1 MRRALAWIGGAL
13 GLAALARLLRKR
25 RRAAAPAAVVPPAA
39 DPAEELRAALD
50 ETRAGDDPA
59 GEEADEGE
67 PASLE
72 ERRRKV
78 HERAQ
83 EALDAMRDPPS
94 AS

>member
-1 MRRALAWIGGAL
+1 MRRALTWIGGAL
-13 GLAALARLLRKR
+13 GLAALARALRKR
-25 RRAAAPAAVVPPAA
+25 RRKPAPPAVAQPAA

-50 ETRAGDDPA
+50 ETRAGDEPA
-59 GEEADEGE
+59 GDQADAGE

-72 ERRRKV
+72 ERRRRV